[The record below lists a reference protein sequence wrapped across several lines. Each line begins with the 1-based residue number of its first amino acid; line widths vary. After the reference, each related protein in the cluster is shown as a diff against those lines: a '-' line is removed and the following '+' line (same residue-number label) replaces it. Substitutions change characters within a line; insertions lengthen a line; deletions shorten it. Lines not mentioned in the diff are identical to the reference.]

1 MDLITLA
8 VAKNYAN
15 RVAAGITAA
24 RVEGNS
30 IILTLVDGSEAKC
43 TLPAPKDGTDGVDGI
58 SVQDLSID
66 KDGSLLCHMND
77 GSIIDAG
84 KVPTV
89 EPEHVQG
96 DWNQNDESAPDYI
109 KNKPFGAR
117 AEFTSICKQTK
128 TFSKKLYNGKEYYT
142 VNTFIGDITY
152 EMTPGKEYQVSFNG
166 VLRNGV
172 VKEVAPWND
181 WNYDYFNIGNDF
193 LIPAVSSYWQ
203 NDNYQD
209 TKEDFAVCGGIADV
223 AGDTGLVIAVDA
235 LYPNGNAPDTLD
247 IEINFLT
254 VKTKVQKIEYK
265 YMSFRNEENLA
276 EIFNDTT
283 NNVFGAYGS
292 HTEGSHT
299 PEYKDIYTVYE
310 NGNVVQEIDT
320 ENNIVY
326 FSKMSG
332 LYNPLRYAYEGLYVY
347 NWNTDSYIRV
357 HAIYEDGEKASALQI
372 HDASVNIE
380 DLFYVGQELADID
393 FYIYLENN
401 AGGSYSHLEGKNN
414 LTKGSTSHVEG
425 SNNQNY
431 DDYAHVEG
439 YYNESHGMYNHIE
452 GQLNYAGYGYTNHI
466 EGSYN
471 QILIG
476 QSSHAEGDNN
486 EVYGDKAHV
495 EGAYNRV
502 GNLSHVEGEHNA
514 AFNHSH
520 AEGGYYFSTTASGY
534 LKVGE
539 FVITEVYTEER
550 EDHITLYFDSSAHKT
565 KDGYVGLPIS
575 TNTSGSLD
583 NPGVIII
590 RKGSSYYEVTLNS
603 KTQEYPE
610 FNVGDTVYIYAYAA
624 GATGRNSHVEG
635 VGTSTISAF
644 QHVQGKYNQIDTEDK
659 YAHIIGGGYDNNSRR
674 NIHTVDWSGN
684 AIYTGKV
691 TVGAAPAND
700 MDVTTKKYV
709 DDAIASAITSALEG
723 SY

>member
-8 VAKNYAN
+8 LAKGYSNKI
-15 RVAAGITAA
+15 AAGFKQ
-24 RVEGNS
+24 VEIQGSNL
-30 IILTLVDGSEAKC
+30 IFTLNDGSKA
-43 TLPAPKDGTDGVDGI
+43 TVAIPVPADGKSIVNMT
-58 SVQDLSID
+58 ID

-700 MDVTTKKYV
+700 MDVTTKNM
-709 DDAIASAITSALEG
+709 
-723 SY
+723 